1 MKYYKKLIGELVYL
15 SPVNIEDALKYT
27 EWLCDE
33 DITKYLGNYTKN
45 INLLGEIEW
54 VKKACSKDEPNFA
67 IINKENDTLI
77 GNIGLKDI
85 DDINRTAELGIFIG
99 DKNFHSKG
107 YGSEAIKLL
116 LNYGFN
122 YLNLNNITLKVF
134 SFNAR
139 AIKAYTK
146 CGFREFGRLE
156 ESVYYNGEYYETIYM
171 NILKKDF
178 NK

>member
-1 MKYYKKLIGELVYL
+1 MTYMKNSCWIGTNEL
-15 SPVNIEDALKYT
+15 NIYFFVLT
-27 EWLCDE
+27 
-33 DITKYLGNYTKN
+33 
-45 INLLGEIEW
+45 
-54 VKKACSKDEPNFA
+54 
-67 IINKENDTLI
+67 
-77 GNIGLKDI
+77 
-85 DDINRTAELGIFIG
+85 
-99 DKNFHSKG
+99 
-107 YGSEAIKLL
+107 
-116 LNYGFN
+116 
-122 YLNLNNITLKVF
+122 NITLKVF